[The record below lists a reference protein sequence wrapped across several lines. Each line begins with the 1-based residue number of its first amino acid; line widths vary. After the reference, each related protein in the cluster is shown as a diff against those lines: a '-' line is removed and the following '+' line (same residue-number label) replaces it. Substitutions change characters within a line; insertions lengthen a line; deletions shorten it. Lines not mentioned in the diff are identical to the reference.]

1 MILQFIQKIFAERV
15 WNIRLHDRSTGE
27 LQIVELNV
35 SKGSGQQGE
44 HKFSS
49 TLLSRFLVLLRLHKT
64 HMNSDYRNHA
74 RASSTVLQTMF
85 LHILFLGFI
94 TDSSSFI
101 PMKRDR
107 LILCFVTLSTGFA
120 CHRVRERVPSCADK
134 CLSERANLK
143 LSSIGSQPVVSSV
156 QFTNYRLT
164 ASSIQPRESIT
175 AYMQLAAFIQE

>member
-15 WNIRLHDRSTGE
+15 WNIRLSDSDRSTGE

-64 HMNSDYRNHA
+64 HMNSDYRNHT
-74 RASSTVLQTMF
+74 RGSSRVLQTMF

-134 CLSERANLK
+134 CLSEKAELQVE
-143 LSSIGSQPVVSSV
+143 LHWFSTCCFLGSV
-156 QFTNYRLT
+156 Y
-164 ASSIQPRESIT
+164 
-175 AYMQLAAFIQE
+175 